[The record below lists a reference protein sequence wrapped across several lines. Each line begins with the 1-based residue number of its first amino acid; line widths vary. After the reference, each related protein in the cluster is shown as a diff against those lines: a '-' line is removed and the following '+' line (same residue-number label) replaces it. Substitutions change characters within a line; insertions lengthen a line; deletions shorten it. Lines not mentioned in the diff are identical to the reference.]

1 MPMNSQTKC
10 PKCDLKRLPAPIN
23 KINFGGQEMS
33 LFKGYVDKSL
43 LKALNFGDKIIF
55 LKARAILIFLDPL
68 EEILYLERENALAKF
83 HLLNVMTIV
92 CCAIE
97 GFGHY
102 LTGEVGMGTATP
114 AFKKFVKTFMN
125 ADFQKVY
132 DGETYSDI
140 LWKYFRNGL
149 AHGFVIERGGIER
162 YMHEYFN
169 INPKI
174 GLEIDIDKFVLD
186 FKKAFGE
193 FFEKLLSEGENSE
206 LGNNFKKVFHKILC
220 A

>member
-1 MPMNSQTKC
+1 
-10 PKCDLKRLPAPIN
+10 
-23 KINFGGQEMS
+23 MS

-149 AHGFVIERGGIER
+149 AHGFVIEKGGIER
-162 YMHEYFN
+162 KLPGYFN
-169 INPKI
+169 VDPQI
-174 GLEIDIDKFVLD
+174 GLEIDIDYFVSD
-186 FKKAFGE
+186 FKKAFE
-193 FFEKLLSEGENSE
+193 AFFGKLQTEGDNSK
-206 LGNNFKKVFHKILC
+206 LGNNFKKVFQKRLC
-220 A
+220 E